1 MLVERIGVVR
11 SCFGGKFGVP
21 EAAGGYAIGEPSAVR
36 VLVDDAVAEAFAA
49 LPERARR
56 VISESLALDA
66 RPAQHDDPERIYGVG
81 MCGRNVRFRMED
93 GLCRVLGLESSE
105 GSGLNL

>member
-1 MLVERIGVVR
+1 MDGSYR
-11 SCFGGKFGVP
+11 SEETF
-21 EAAGGYAIGEPSAVR
+21 SQ
-36 VLVDDAVAEAFAA
+36 LDDAVAEAFAA

-66 RPAQHDDPERIYGVG
+66 RPAPHDDPERVYGVG